1 MKGTDAFVAALF
13 GVVVFRR
20 WLFIW
25 FNVVPFC
32 DATLVS
38 VVLAMAVVV
47 VVVVGGVIV
56 EVVVVLVLVVIAS
69 LVRVPVPS
77 GSLIHRSIDRFE

>member
-47 VVVVGGVIV
+47 VVGGVIV